1 MHTTTSAFHPQTSG
15 VRVFTGQLGLMHVE
29 AEQMSATKTVL
40 ITGAAGGIGR
50 AMAERFFRRQ
60 GANLVLLDF
69 EPEPLAEVESAL
81 REAGADVL
89 AVECD
94 VTDWDAVVAAT
105 EEGVERFG
113 RLDVVI
119 ANAGTVHRSS
129 FRDTDISVYRKV
141 MDVNY
146 FGSLHTAKAALDHLV
161 ASGGAIVVTSSIAGV
176 APLYGRTG
184 YAASKHALHGLFES
198 ARTELAEEGIHVM
211 IVCPTFTRS
220 PFEERAMG
228 PDGEKV
234 GTKRS
239 MTGAIAEPEDVADAV
254 IDGLERGKE
263 LLVLSGTGKLAY
275 YLSRLAPGYYANAM
289 VKRLKNT

>member
-1 MHTTTSAFHPQTSG
+1 MKMPSLKPAK
-15 VRVFTGQLGLMHVE
+15 R
-29 AEQMSATKTVL
+29 TVL

-50 AMAERFFRRQ
+50 AMAERFHQRE

-69 EPEPLAEVESAL
+69 EPAPLADAEESL
-81 REAGADVL
+81 VQKGASVL

-94 VTDWDAVVAAT
+94 VTDFKAVQSAT
-105 EEGVERFG
+105 NQAVEHFG
-113 RLDVVI
+113 GLDVVI

-129 FRDTDISVYRKV
+129 FKETDLDVYRKV

-146 FGSLHTAKAALDHLV
+146 FGALHTAKAALDPLI
-161 ASGGAIVVTSSIAGV
+161 ASRGTIVVTSSIAGV

-198 ARTELAEEGIHVM
+198 ARTELAEDGVSVL

-220 PFEERAMG
+220 PFEQRAMG
-228 PDGEKV
+228 PDGSPA

-239 MTGAIAEPEDVADAV
+239 MTGKIAEPEDVADAV
-254 IDGLERGKE
+254 IDGIRDGKE

-275 YLSRLAPGYYANAM
+275 YLSRLAPGYYARAM
-289 VKRLKNT
+289 VRRIKE